1 MRLSKCKTLLAAALA
16 VTISMSCIS
25 SANAALSRKAE
36 DNLFFA
42 SSTEPLGL
50 DPALVDDMDSGN
62 LIVGMYESLLRFKH
76 GSTEVEPCL
85 AESWTISDDGLVYTF
100 KLRQGV
106 KFHDGT
112 PFNAEAVKFNF
123 DRQSPEHLV
132 PKMSYAPFV
141 FGDVAKTE
149 VLDEYTVQVTLKQ
162 RQTPFLRNM
171 AMTYAAPIAS
181 PTALKKFNNNLM
193 ENPCGTG
200 PYKFVAWDKGQQI
213 IMTTNEDYWGQKPAV
228 QNVIYRIMK
237 DTSARVVALNNGE
250 VDVIN
255 GVDANVVDELKK
267 GGSEIYMRDGMSTN
281 YMFYNTREGYVTA
294 DPEVRKAISQAI
306 NVPELVNTLYKGYS
320 DYAKTYFPDLMAGN
334 NDKIAISE
342 YNPEEAKKV
351 LEQKGVKTLKI
362 ITYTNAR
369 PSNTA
374 GGLVLAEA
382 IQAYLAKVG
391 VKAEINALDWNTYRA
406 KTLTDAWDMGFT
418 AWGSDNGDAD
428 NFINILATND
438 PIVNQGLWLD
448 PEFIECIKDGL
459 KTPDGAE
466 RVAIYQK
473 AEELIAQKSPILPI
487 SHAKELMAHSPKVKG
502 ELIHMSVVRFVN
514 MSKSK

>member
-1 MRLSKCKTLLAAALA
+1 MRFRYGKTLLAAALA
-16 VTISMSCIS
+16 VTFSLGCVS

-42 SSTEPLGL
+42 SSSEPLGL

-62 LIVGMYESLLRFKH
+62 LIVGMYESLLRFKP
-76 GSTEVEPCL
+76 GSTEVEPSL

-100 KLRQGV
+100 KLRQGA

-123 DRQSPEHLV
+123 DRQSPENLV

-149 VLDEYTVQVTLKQ
+149 VLDEYTVQITLKQ

-181 PTALKKFNNNLM
+181 PTALKKYNNNLM
-193 ENPCGTG
+193 EHPCGTG
-200 PYKFVAWDKGQQI
+200 PYKFVVWDKGQQI
-213 IMTTNEDYWGQKPAV
+213 ILTTNEDYWGKKPAV

-250 VDVIN
+250 VDIIN
-255 GVDANVVDELKK
+255 GVDANVVEEIQK
-267 GGSEIYMRDGMSTN
+267 GGSQLYMREGTSTN

-306 NVPELVNTLYKGYS
+306 NVPELVKTLYKGYS
-320 DYAKTYFPDLMAGN
+320 DYAATYMPDVMAGN
-334 NDKIAISE
+334 NPDIVVSE

-351 LEQKGVKTLKI
+351 LEQKGIKSLKI

-369 PSNTA
+369 PSNSA

-382 IQAYLAKVG
+382 VQAYLAKVG

-448 PEFIECIKDGL
+448 PEFMECINAGL
-459 KTPDGAE
+459 RTPDGPE
-466 RVAIYQK
+466 RVALYQK
-473 AEELIAQKSPILPI
+473 AEQLIADKAPILPI
-487 SHAKELMAHSPKVKG
+487 SHAKELMAHSSKIKG

-514 MSKSK
+514 VTKEK